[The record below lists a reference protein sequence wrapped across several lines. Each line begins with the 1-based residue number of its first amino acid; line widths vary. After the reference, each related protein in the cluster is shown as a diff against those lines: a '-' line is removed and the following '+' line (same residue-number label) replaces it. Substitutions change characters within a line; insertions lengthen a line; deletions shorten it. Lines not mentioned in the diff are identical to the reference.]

1 LTTRTLFAA
10 ACALALA
17 ACAGDDAAP
26 GDAAQDSLAL
36 DTAAAAAP
44 AAPVADEF
52 TPIDTT
58 QMRQTDSGLWIQ
70 DVHEG
75 TGPALVA
82 GQTAL
87 VRYTGWFPDGQ
98 QFDSNRDAPEPF
110 AVEQVGMA
118 PVIPGWNEGLQ
129 GMKVGGHRKL
139 VVPPELGYS
148 VAGMPPVIPPNATLV
163 FLVELI
169 EIR

>member
-1 LTTRTLFAA
+1 MTTRTLFAA

-26 GDAAQDSLAL
+26 GDAAQDSLAV

-52 TPIDTT
+52 TPVDTS
-58 QMRQTDSGLWIQ
+58 QMQKTASGLFIQ
-70 DVHEG
+70 DLHEG
-75 TGPALVA
+75 TGAAVAA
-82 GQTAL
+82 GQTA
-87 VRYTGWFPDGQ
+87 VVHYTGWLTDGTK
-98 QFDSNRDAPEPF
+98 FDSSRDRGEPYP
-110 AVEQVGMA
+110 VENVGQA
-118 PVIPGWNEGLQ
+118 SVIMGWNEGLQ

-139 VVPPELGYS
+139 VISPALGYGEP
-148 VAGMPPVIPPNATLV
+148 GMPPVIPPNATLV
-163 FLVELI
+163 FAIELI